1 MNGGKDKKDFVLIQ
15 QVERRWSNSHN
26 NQTSYKIDDPDARRA
41 SYQHNRANSL
51 CVFYNSNILNYTKSI
66 VGNENKKLFN
76 ANNKNTQQIT
86 PKDIKVLQNHEKV
99 MEIQNKWTGNG
110 KLIIRDKTNI
120 FVSLKN
126 FVYFI

>member
-26 NQTSYKIDDPDARRA
+26 NQTSYKIDDPDAQRA
-41 SYQHNRANSL
+41 LYQHNRANSL

-86 PKDIKVLQNHEKV
+86 PKDIKVLQN
-99 MEIQNKWTGNG
+99 KWTGNG

-120 FVSLKN
+120 FVSSKN